1 MFDNP
6 GDWALENGVRIG
18 VILALAVAF
27 HFLIN
32 RVIPRAVKVAMEPR
46 DVAGISEELKS
57 DREQRAET
65 VNRVFMTAADVL
77 IVVVTAFLV
86 LAEIGVS
93 LAPLIAGAGI
103 AGIAIAF
110 GAQSLVRD
118 ALAGAFVVLEDH
130 YRAGDVVTIAGVT
143 GQVEDVTLRRSLV
156 RDLDGVL
163 HSVPNGEITVASN
176 HTRNFSGVN
185 VVVGVGYG
193 EDVSR
198 VQELVDR
205 IGVELTDDAA
215 WSADVVQAPSV
226 ARIEE
231 FGESSLEL
239 RIVAKTRPHRQWDVA
254 SELRRR
260 ILAAFEAEG
269 IEIPFPHRI
278 VISREERN

>member
-6 GDWALENGVRIG
+6 GEWALENGVRIG